1 MRGAKLRSLLV
12 MRRYDEIVAL
22 HRRGR
27 EVHAHAVVAVV
38 DKREHHAL
46 PVEAERGSEDEET
59 VLAVMPVA
67 SARAWLSDADGLS
80 KWDNPAGDAMDVAV
94 LAGGGVLVM
103 RLTARR

>member
-1 MRGAKLRSLLV
+1 M
-12 MRRYDEIVAL
+12 
-22 HRRGR
+22 
-27 EVHAHAVVAVV
+27 
-38 DKREHHAL
+38 
-46 PVEAERGSEDEET
+46 
-59 VLAVMPVA
+59 MPVA